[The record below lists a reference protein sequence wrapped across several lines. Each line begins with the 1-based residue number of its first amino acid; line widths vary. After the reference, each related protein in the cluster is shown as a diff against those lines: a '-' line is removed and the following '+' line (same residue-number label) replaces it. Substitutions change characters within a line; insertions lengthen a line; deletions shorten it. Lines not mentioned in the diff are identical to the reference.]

1 MPRLAKDGS
10 LRVDGRTVQVS
21 SVDKPFFPAAGLTKG
36 DLLGYYRDVAE
47 VMVPHLRGR
56 PLNLQRFPNGVD
68 GHGFWQQGASE
79 HFPDWIRTVSVDRRG
94 RGGTVDHVVCDDA
107 ATLLY
112 LANLATVTL
121 HAWTSRIGHLDRP
134 DLVIFD
140 LDPDPGQGLDILRA
154 AARAVKAACEEV
166 GLVPF
171 VQTSGSRGYH
181 VLAPLRP
188 GPDGDAVKAFAAD
201 LAALVAAH
209 DPERLSVEWRKAKRQ
224 GRLLLDTARNG
235 YAQTAVAPYSVR
247 PKPEAPVATPIDW
260 AELGRAE
267 PRSYTLTNLRRR
279 LARKP
284 DPWATMADQATD
296 FDPVRARLDKLLT
309 AAGVPRLE

>member
-1 MPRLAKDGS
+1 MPRLVKDGS

-21 SVDKPFFPAAGLTKG
+21 SVDKPFFPDVGLTKG
-36 DLLGYYRDVAE
+36 DLLAHYRDVAE

-56 PLNLQRFPNGVD
+56 PLNLQRFPNGVQ
-68 GHGFWQQGASE
+68 GHGFFQQGASD
-79 HFPDWIRTVSVDRRG
+79 HFPGWVRTVTVDRRG

-112 LANLATVTL
+112 LANLATVTF
-121 HAWTSRIGHLDRP
+121 HAWTSRVEHLARP
-134 DLVIFD
+134 DLAIID
-140 LDPDPGQGLDILRA
+140 LDPDPGQGLDVVRA

-181 VLAPLRP
+181 VVVPLQP
-188 GPDGDAVKAFAAD
+188 GPDVEVVKVFAAE
-201 LAALVAAH
+201 LAALVAAR

-260 AELGRAE
+260 AELGRVE
-267 PRSYTLTNLRRR
+267 PRTYTLANLRRR

-284 DPWATMADQATD
+284 DPWAGMAGQAAA
-296 FDPVRARLDKLLT
+296 FDTVRARLDELL
-309 AAGVPRLE
+309 AEVGRP

>member
-1 MPRLAKDGS
+1 VKDGS
-10 LRVDGRTVQVS
+10 VRVDGRTVQVS

-36 DLLGYYRDVAE
+36 DLLAHYRDVAE

-68 GHGFWQQGASE
+68 GKGFWQQGASE
-79 HFPDWIRTVSVDRRG
+79 HFPGWVRTVTVDRRG
-94 RGGTVDHVVCDDA
+94 DSGSVDHVVCDDA

-112 LANLATVTL
+112 LANLATVTF
-121 HAWTSRIGHLDRP
+121 HAWTSRVEHLARP
-134 DLVIFD
+134 DLAIID
-140 LDPDPGQGLDILRA
+140 LDPDPGQGLDVVRA

-181 VLAPLRP
+181 VVVPLQP
-188 GPDGDAVKAFAAD
+188 GPDVEVVKVFAAE
-201 LAALVAAH
+201 LAALVAAR

-260 AELGRAE
+260 AELGRVE
-267 PRSYTLTNLRRR
+267 PRTYTLANLRRR

-284 DPWATMADQATD
+284 DPWAGMAGQAAA
-296 FDPVRARLDKLLT
+296 FDTVRARLDELL
-309 AAGVPRLE
+309 AEVGRP